1 MPEARSGAALPELNY
16 FAIRSVVRWA
26 RFIPPCA
33 SFVTFAS
40 LLLLSWRLDAFAWS
54 IAAVIALPL
63 AWFGARLLVEI
74 VAVVADTLLP
84 R

>member
-1 MPEARSGAALPELNY
+1 
-16 FAIRSVVRWA
+16 
-26 RFIPPCA
+26 
-33 SFVTFAS
+33 
-40 LLLLSWRLDAFAWS
+40 
-54 IAAVIALPL
+54 VIALPL

>member
-1 MPEARSGAALPELNY
+1 MPGAGSGVVQPELNY
-16 FAIRSVVRWA
+16 IAIRSVVRWA
-26 RFIPPCA
+26 RFIPPCVGLA
-33 SFVTFAS
+33 TLAV
-40 LLLLSWRLDAFAWS
+40 LLLFSWRLDAFAWLV
-54 IAAVIALPL
+54 AAVIASPL